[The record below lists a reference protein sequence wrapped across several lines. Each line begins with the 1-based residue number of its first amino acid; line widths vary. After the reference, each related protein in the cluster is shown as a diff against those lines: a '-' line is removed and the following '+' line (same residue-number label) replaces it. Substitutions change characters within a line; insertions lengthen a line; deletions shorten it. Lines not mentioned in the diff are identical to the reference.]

1 MRLRALAHNVV
12 ILGMCQSI
20 LEPMVKPKTG
30 ACQDFWCWSLGKP
43 GVMVIVQN
51 TPTICP
57 KHQLL
62 PPMLHRPPHPLQNRV
77 DYLHVKL
84 LWMKRPTSPCP
95 KALRYLMP
103 RLEEDLQELLI
114 S

>member
-1 MRLRALAHNVV
+1 
-12 ILGMCQSI
+12 
-20 LEPMVKPKTG
+20 MVKPKTG

-62 PPMLHRPPHPLQNRV
+62 PLMLHRPAHPLQNRV
-77 DYLHVKL
+77 DRFQVKL
-84 LWMKRPTSPCP
+84 FCVELPASPTT
-95 KALRYLMP
+95 KVAEFFMP
-103 RLEEDLQELLI
+103 WLEDDLQELLI
-114 S
+114 T